1 MGKWDQREIWA
12 RKVSQA
18 LPDSKEPQA
27 RRVCLDHRVQ
37 WVLQE
42 SRAPVASLAFLEFQ
56 VLMDLLVILAK
67 RVIQAPRETRVHLV
81 HKELLAILGLEV

>member
-1 MGKWDQREIWA
+1 MSLQGVRGMDGQVGPKGNLVSYILYRLGAQHNVNTMSCSTCSHLEICLRLRA

-42 SRAPVASLAFLEFQ
+42 SR
-56 VLMDLLVILAK
+56 
-67 RVIQAPRETRVHLV
+67 
-81 HKELLAILGLEV
+81 